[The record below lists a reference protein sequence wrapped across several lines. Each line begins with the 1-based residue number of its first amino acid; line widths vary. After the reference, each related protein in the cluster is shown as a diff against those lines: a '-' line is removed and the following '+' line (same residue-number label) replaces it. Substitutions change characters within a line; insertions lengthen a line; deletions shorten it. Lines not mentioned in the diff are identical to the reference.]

1 MSWTEFSTV
10 SSSTSSGRRV
20 PTLVVITKEEVNFH
34 ISSVF
39 AVLIS
44 KHPLA
49 LPITKLSVLPDGR
62 FAGLVNT
69 KSKRGRVLGMRPI
82 HKTSSG
88 IAIYE
93 FPDGASTER
102 IPPKLFKPIETK

>member
-1 MSWTEFSTV
+1 M
-10 SSSTSSGRRV
+10 SSSTSSWRSI
-20 PTLVVITKEEVNFH
+20 PTSVVITEDETNFH
-34 ISSVF
+34 KSSVF
-39 AVLIS
+39 VVLIS

-69 KSKRGRVLGMRPI
+69 KSKKGWVLDMRPI

-93 FPDGASTER
+93 FPNGVAKER
-102 IPPKLFKPIETK
+102 IPPKLFKPFETK